1 MKYQIT
7 NHQKK
12 HQWEMDQEIKS
23 RRIRTEVKRTQQST
37 YNKNKTENY
46 YEDNEQQDIKS
57 ENYMNNDTHFDTVR
71 SLSKMVSFQM

>member
-1 MKYQIT
+1 
-7 NHQKK
+7 
-12 HQWEMDQEIKS
+12 MDQEIKS